1 MAASPTTIGVSATVA
16 APRWKRPN
24 APWMPALVVLLVY
37 GAILIGSLAS
47 GHDARDFIRIGR
59 RFVLRS
65 HASAVIQYDPHYAY
79 MADNTG
85 NDGQFAYYL
94 ALDPANA
101 RYYMDYPSYRYTRIL
116 YPLAARALAF
126 GQAGLIP
133 YTLLLVNLLAVAGG
147 TLALAAWLRRRGC
160 SPWLALLF
168 GFYPGVAVVLQRD
181 LTEVLAYALVA
192 LAVYLF
198 DFGGRW
204 GRMSARRW
212 ATAALRRVRANW
224 RRAALL
230 LATALAPFAAYKLF
244 LFAWLGDFGT
254 RPDLAPHLVPFS
266 GLFFLWP
273 WQYQQIVVVVAVIVP
288 ALICAGMALWALA
301 RRAWTVE
308 IWSLL
313 LNIQVLVVMLAPTSY
328 FIYSGT
334 GRITTGVIV
343 AVLLAVPTFDALTGG
358 NRGWLIACAAWWL
371 LGIPAVTA
379 VALLLHMPLR
389 DVSVGGVALAVALPL
404 PMLSWRR
411 WGGALPR
418 SGVARSA
425 ACLSSGHQ
433 YGARMRARR

>member
-1 MAASPTTIGVSATVA
+1 GNRGWLIACAAWWLLGIPAVTAVA
-16 APRWKRPN
+16 
-24 APWMPALVVLLVY
+24 
-37 GAILIGSLAS
+37 
-47 GHDARDFIRIGR
+47 
-59 RFVLRS
+59 
-65 HASAVIQYDPHYAY
+65 
-79 MADNTG
+79 
-85 NDGQFAYYL
+85 
-94 ALDPANA
+94 
-101 RYYMDYPSYRYTRIL
+101 
-116 YPLAARALAF
+116 
-126 GQAGLIP
+126 
-133 YTLLLVNLLAVAGG
+133 LLLHMPLRDVSVGG
-147 TLALAAWLRRRGC
+147 
-160 SPWLALLF
+160 
-168 GFYPGVAVVLQRD
+168 
-181 LTEVLAYALVA
+181 
-192 LAVYLF
+192 
-198 DFGGRW
+198 
-204 GRMSARRW
+204 
-212 ATAALRRVRANW
+212 
-224 RRAALL
+224 AALL

-254 RPDLAPHLVPFS
+254 RPDLAPRLVPFS

-389 DVSVGGVALAVALPL
+389 DVSVGGAALAVTLPL
-404 PMLSWRR
+404 PMLCSRR
-411 WGGALPR
+411 IATFRRGAVCHSPLQRTSVGGTDASETVR
-418 SGVARSA
+418 VAAR
-425 ACLSSGHQ
+425 GHPTVADSRQ
-433 YGARMRARR
+433 HVGQVAGWQE